1 MPFIGELAALAT
13 SIFFSIGPAFFTLA
27 GQLVGSRVVNRT
39 RLVVALVYLL
49 ITHWI
54 LYGTLLPLDAN
65 PDRWFWL
72 GLSGLIGFVL
82 GDAALFQA
90 FIQIGTRLTML
101 IFATNPIVAALLA
114 WIFLGESLTLTQIT
128 GMLITLAGI
137 GWVML
142 EQNNP
147 DQEISERKVF
157 ASGILLAFLA
167 AIGQAAGAV
176 TAKMG
181 LYGDFPA
188 LSGQI
193 IRVSIGAIL
202 IWMISF
208 ISGSA
213 KKTIPALREK
223 PKAIQHILI
232 ASFIG
237 PYLGVFFSLVAI
249 QNAEIGIASTLMSLQ
264 PVILIPIGVYFFQEK
279 ITWRTVAGTV
289 IALIGVAV
297 IFLV

>member
-13 SIFFSIGPAFFTLA
+13 SIFFSIGPTFFTLA
-27 GQLVGSRVVNRT
+27 GHLVGSAVVNRT

-49 ITHWI
+49 VTHWI
-54 LYGTLLPLDAN
+54 LYGSPIPLDAT

-90 FIQIGTRLTML
+90 FIQIGTRLSML
-101 IFATNPIVAALLA
+101 IFAVNPIIAAILA
-114 WIFLGESLTLTQIT
+114 WIFLGEALTISQIL
-128 GMLITLAGI
+128 GMVITLAGI
-137 GWVML
+137 GWVMM
-142 EQNNP
+142 EQNNSE
-147 DQEISERKVF
+147 QEPEGRK
-157 ASGILLAFLA
+157 AYAIGILLAFLSA
-167 AIGQAAGAV
+167 VGQAGGAV

-193 IRVSIGAIL
+193 MRVSIATII
-202 IWMISF
+202 IWIYSF
-208 ISGSA
+208 FSRSA
-213 KKTIPALREK
+213 KGTISILKEK
-223 PKAIQHILI
+223 PKAIQHILV
-232 ASFIG
+232 ASLIG

-264 PVILIPIGVYFFQEK
+264 PIILIPIGIYFFKEK
-279 ITWRTVAGTV
+279 ITSQAVAGTIV
-289 IALIGVAV
+289 ALIGVAV

>member
-13 SIFFSIGPAFFTLA
+13 SFFFSIGPTFFTLA
-27 GQLVGSRVVNRT
+27 GRLVGSAVVNRT
-39 RLVVALVYLL
+39 RLLVALVYLL
-49 ITHWI
+49 VTHWI
-54 LYGTLLPLDAN
+54 LYGTPLPMDAD
-65 PDRWFWL
+65 PARWFWL
-72 GLSGLIGFVL
+72 GLSGVIGFVL

-90 FIQIGTRLTML
+90 FIQLGTRLTML
-101 IFATNPIVAALLA
+101 IFATNPIVAAILA
-114 WIFLGESLTLTQIT
+114 WVFLEETLTLTQII

-142 EQNNP
+142 EQNNSG
-147 DQEISERKVF
+147 QEISQRKIY
-157 ASGILLAFLA
+157 AGGILLAFLA
-167 AIGQAAGAV
+167 AVGQAGGAV

-181 LYGDFPA
+181 LYGDFPT

-193 IRVSIGAIL
+193 MRVSIGTLL
-202 IWMISF
+202 IWIFSF
-208 ISGSA
+208 LRGSA
-213 KKTIPALREK
+213 KGTLATLKEK

-264 PVILIPIGVYFFQEK
+264 PIILIPIGFYFFKEK
-279 ITWRTVAGTV
+279 ITWRAVAGTV
-289 IALIGVAV
+289 IALAGVAV

>member
-13 SIFFSIGPAFFTLA
+13 SIFFSIGPAFFTIA
-27 GQLVGSRVVNRT
+27 GKLVGSAVVNRT

-54 LYGTLLPLDAN
+54 LYGAPLPLDAN

-72 GLSGLIGFVL
+72 GVSGLIGFVL

-90 FIQIGTRLTML
+90 FVLLGTRLTML
-101 IFATNPIVAALLA
+101 IFAAKPIIAAILA
-114 WIFLGESLTLTQIT
+114 WIFLGEALTFSQIL

-137 GWVML
+137 GWVMM

-147 DQEISERKVF
+147 NQETSDRKIYLT
-157 ASGILLAFLA
+157 GILLAFLA
-167 AIGQAAGAV
+167 AVGQAGGAV

-193 IRVSIGAIL
+193 IRISIATII
-202 IWMISF
+202 IWIYSF
-208 ISGSA
+208 FSGSA
-213 KKTIPALREK
+213 KGTIGILMEK
-223 PKAIQHILI
+223 PKAIHHILI
-232 ASFIG
+232 ASLIG

-264 PVILIPIGVYFFQEK
+264 PIILIPIGIYFFKEK
-279 ITWRTVAGTV
+279 ITWRAVAGTV
-289 IALIGVAV
+289 VALVGVAV

>member
-13 SIFFSIGPAFFTLA
+13 SFFFSIGPTFFTLA
-27 GQLVGSRVVNRT
+27 GRLVGSVVVNRT

-54 LYGTLLPLDAN
+54 LYSTPLPLDTN

-72 GLSGLIGFVL
+72 GLSGVIGFVL

-101 IFATNPIVAALLA
+101 LFATNPIVAAILA
-114 WIFLGESLTLTQIT
+114 WVFLGESLTFTQIL

-137 GWVML
+137 AWVML

-147 DQEISERKVF
+147 QQEISQRKIY

-167 AIGQAAGAV
+167 AVGQAAGAV

-193 IRVSIGAIL
+193 MRVSIGTL
-202 IWMISF
+202 FIWIITF
-208 ISGSA
+208 ISGGA
-213 KKTIPALREK
+213 KSTVSALRDK
-223 PKAIQHILI
+223 PKAMQHILI
-232 ASFIG
+232 ASFLG

-264 PVILIPIGVYFFQEK
+264 PVILIPIGFYFFKEK
-279 ITWRTVAGTV
+279 ITWRAVAGTV